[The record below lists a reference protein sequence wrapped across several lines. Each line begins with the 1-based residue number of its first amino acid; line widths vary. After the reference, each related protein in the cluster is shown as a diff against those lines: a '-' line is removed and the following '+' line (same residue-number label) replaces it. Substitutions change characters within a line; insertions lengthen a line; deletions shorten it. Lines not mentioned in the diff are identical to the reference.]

1 MYKKIYQQC
10 KNLLTKLEDQ
20 YNHEN
25 ALNELAS
32 NSTNVENI
40 ENAVYS
46 LKFDFDNLNSNLL
59 AIECLLSLTNRRIG
73 EWYKEELRVLGAFE
87 HIISLFD
94 KCITDINTNI
104 NNSDKN
110 LLNNLLIKYI
120 RCLKLL
126 ENVTHA
132 NLENQNNMCLYKN
145 SFLISLIKK

>member
-1 MYKKIYQQC
+1 M
-10 KNLLTKLEDQ
+10 
-20 YNHEN
+20 
-25 ALNELAS
+25 
-32 NSTNVENI
+32 
-40 ENAVYS
+40 YS